1 MVASQ
6 AAMQQSPDDV
16 VFEMSASMEAFAASG
31 DWERVEELAIRLRSA
46 VMQVPEDKRRDAML
60 ATRRSLEQVQSLAQ
74 FAHHDAAEKL
84 TAIRRGKDVTKAYA
98 ASD

>member
-1 MVASQ
+1 
-6 AAMQQSPDDV
+6 
-16 VFEMSASMEAFAASG
+16 
-31 DWERVEELAIRLRSA
+31 
-46 VMQVPEDKRRDAML
+46 ML
-60 ATRRSLEQVQSLAQ
+60 ATRRSLEQVQSLAR